1 MLDCIIR
8 NARVI
13 DGTGAPWH
21 RGDIGVA
28 GGKVAMIGNL
38 SGMTGKVEYDAHDHY
53 LAPGFIDIHAHSD
66 ETLWAYPKAES
77 RILQGVTTDIG
88 GNCGTSPC
96 PINPRYLS
104 DLRTELGEDMPIEWD
119 DMKGFLRFL
128 EEKTISTNFGCL
140 VGHGTL
146 RCAVK
151 GYSPEKLTSK
161 EMGKLKE
168 LAAQALYD
176 GAFGLTSG
184 LIYPPGSF
192 SDSSE
197 MIEVLEAVRECGGY
211 YATHMRNESSQ
222 LIESVREALQVARAA
237 GVPLQISH
245 HKSLCKKLWRTAVKE
260 TTAMIEQARTEGLD
274 VMCDQYPYN
283 ASSTGISSNL
293 PGWAFEGGFD
303 EFLTRIHTPDVRA
316 RMISQA
322 DQSHLGRWQ
331 DIHVAYVKSEKN
343 QWMLGQNVVE
353 LGKTLGKTPADVVID
368 LVEEERNC
376 VNEVDF
382 GMCEEDIEYIMQK
395 PYVAICSDG
404 QALSLEAVG
413 QPHPRHFGAFTRVLS
428 HYSRDRGLFP
438 LETAVQKMTSLPASR
453 IGLQDRGLLRI
464 GMWADMVQFD
474 LAVLD
479 SAPTYSAPKQASPGI
494 ERVFVNGVL
503 TAENGKH
510 LGVRAG
516 HILRSH

>member
-1 MLDCIIR
+1 
-8 NARVI
+8 
-13 DGTGAPWH
+13 
-21 RGDIGVA
+21 
-28 GGKVAMIGNL
+28 
-38 SGMTGKVEYDAHDHY
+38 
-53 LAPGFIDIHAHSD
+53 
-66 ETLWAYPKAES
+66 
-77 RILQGVTTDIG
+77 
-88 GNCGTSPC
+88 
-96 PINPRYLS
+96 
-104 DLRTELGEDMPIEWD
+104 
-119 DMKGFLRFL
+119 
-128 EEKTISTNFGCL
+128 
-140 VGHGTL
+140 
-146 RCAVK
+146 
-151 GYSPEKLTSK
+151 
-161 EMGKLKE
+161 
-168 LAAQALYD
+168 
-176 GAFGLTSG
+176 
-184 LIYPPGSF
+184 
-192 SDSSE
+192 
-197 MIEVLEAVRECGGY
+197 
-211 YATHMRNESSQ
+211 
-222 LIESVREALQVARAA
+222 
-237 GVPLQISH
+237 
-245 HKSLCKKLWRTAVKE
+245 
-260 TTAMIEQARTEGLD
+260 MIEQARAEGLD

-293 PGWAFEGGFD
+293 PDWAFEGGFD

-479 SAPTYSAPKQASPGI
+479 SAPTYSAPKQASLGI

>member
-1 MLDCIIR
+1 MFDVIIR
-8 NARVI
+8 NARII
-13 DGTGAPWH
+13 DGNGAPWH
-21 RGDIGVA
+21 RGDVGTI
-28 GGKVAMIGNL
+28 GGKIAAVGDL
-38 SGMTGKVEYDAHDHY
+38 SALHGKEEYDAGDHY

-66 ETLWAYPKAES
+66 ETLWAYPQAES

-88 GNCGTSPC
+88 GNCGISTC
-96 PINPRYLS
+96 PVDPRYLA
-104 DLRTELGEDMPIEWD
+104 DLRTELGEDIPIDWN

-161 EMGKLKE
+161 EMGKLKD

-184 LIYPPGSF
+184 LIYPPGSY
-192 SDSSE
+192 SDSDE
-197 MIEVLEAVRECGGY
+197 MIEVLSVLRECGGY
-211 YATHMRNESSQ
+211 YATHMRNESVH
-222 LIESVREALQVARAA
+222 LIESVQEALHVARAA
-237 GVPLQISH
+237 DVPLQISH
-245 HKSLCKKLWRTAVKE
+245 HKSLCKKLWHTAVKE
-260 TTAMIEQARTEGLD
+260 TTAMIEQARSEGLD

-293 PGWAFEGGFD
+293 PGWAFEGGF
-303 EFLTRIHTPDVRA
+303 EAFLKRIHTPEIRA
-316 RMISQA
+316 KMIEQA
-322 DQSHLGRWQ
+322 DRSHIGRWQ
-331 DIHVAYVKSEKN
+331 DIHVAYVKSEQN
-343 QWMLGQNVVE
+343 QWMLGKNVAE
-353 LGKTLGKTPADVVID
+353 LGERLGKTPADVVID

-404 QALSLEAVG
+404 QAFSLEAAG
-413 QPHPRHFGAFTRVLS
+413 QPHPRHFGAFTRVLA

-438 LETAVQKMTSLPASR
+438 LETAIQKMTGLPASR
-453 IGLQDRGLLRI
+453 VGLQDRGLLRT

-474 LAVLD
+474 LAALE
-479 SAPTYSAPKQASPGI
+479 SAPSYSNPKQASPGV

-503 TAENGKH
+503 TASNGKH
-510 LGVRAG
+510 LGTRAG
-516 HILRSH
+516 RILRSR